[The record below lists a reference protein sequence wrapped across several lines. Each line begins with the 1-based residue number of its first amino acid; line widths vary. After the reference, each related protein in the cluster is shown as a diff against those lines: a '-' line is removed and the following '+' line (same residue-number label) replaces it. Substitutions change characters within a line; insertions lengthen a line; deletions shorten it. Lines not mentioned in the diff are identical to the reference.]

1 MRTVLVKSAPAL
13 AVLFVLVVGFMT
25 VNVAIQRA
33 EAGGTDCTY
42 LTAQCDTEKNNVDS
56 ACSDGYTQECQ
67 WAIQD
72 AIDVCGSAANACD
85 D

>member
-1 MRTVLVKSAPAL
+1 MRTVLLKSAPAL

-33 EAGGTDCTY
+33 EAGGADCTY
-42 LTAQCDTEKNNVDS
+42 LTAQCDTEKNNVNS
-56 ACSDGYTQECQ
+56 ACSNGYTQECQ

-72 AIDVCGSAANACD
+72 AMAVCGSAANACD

>member
-1 MRTVLVKSAPAL
+1 MRTVLLKSAPAL
-13 AVLFVLVVGFMT
+13 AVLFVLAVGFMT

-33 EAGGTDCTY
+33 EAGGADCTY
-42 LTAQCDTEKNNVDS
+42 LMAQCRTEHNNVDS
-56 ACSDGYTQECQ
+56 ACSNGYTQECQ

-72 AIDVCGSAANACD
+72 AIAVCGAAANACD